1 MRDSRPPDPSSATL
15 EPLRFAE
22 FLLERHLISDEQWL
36 CALAD
41 HWSAPEHRRIGA
53 TIIDHGYLSV
63 DAIEAEARVFH
74 DDLDVVEIIDFPPA
88 DRPSET
94 ALGRSDTHP
103 D

>member
-1 MRDSRPPDPSSATL
+1 MTTSRLTDPSSATL

-36 CALAD
+36 AALAD

-63 DAIEAEARVFH
+63 DDIEAEARVFH
-74 DDLDVVEIIDFPPA
+74 DDLDIVEIIDFPPA
-88 DRPSET
+88 DAPSDPPAGHST
-94 ALGRSDTHP
+94 
-103 D
+103 